1 MPMADD
7 AGKQN
12 PPSLD
17 EFSKRLDAVRGDKT
31 NAESSRAGSGQAMG
45 RAFRVASE
53 LLAAMIVG
61 VLLGLGADKFLGIS
75 PFGLLA
81 GALVGFAA
89 GVMNVARAMKN
100 MHGDSSE
107 GG

>member
-1 MPMADD
+1 MADD

-17 EFSKRLDAVRGDKT
+17 EFSKRLDAVRGDKSD
-31 NAESSRAGSGQAMG
+31 AQSSRAESGQAMG

-61 VLLGLGADKFLGIS
+61 VLLGLGADRLLGIS
-75 PFGLLA
+75 PWGLLA
-81 GALVGFAA
+81 GAFVGFAA

-100 MHGDSSE
+100 MHGDSSDS
-107 GG
+107 G